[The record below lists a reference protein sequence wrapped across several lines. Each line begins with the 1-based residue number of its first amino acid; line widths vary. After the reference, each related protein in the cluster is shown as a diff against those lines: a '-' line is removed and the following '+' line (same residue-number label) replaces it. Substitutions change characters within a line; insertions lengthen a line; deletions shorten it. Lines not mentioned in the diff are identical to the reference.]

1 MSGKAALATI
11 LILLL
16 TGTCLGAS
24 FDAPVEAW
32 LRTAGDGEKV
42 ALWVFFKDKGALP
55 AEQAEARIGEAA
67 GEFTPAAVRRRLAAR
82 PSRPFDEKDL
92 PVYRPY
98 VKALEQDGVEFRAF
112 SRWLNAVSVLVD
124 RTRLE
129 GLRAHP
135 FVESVKR
142 VSGRAGGPVPDTVT
156 GPAVRTLAPQGFY
169 GESYRQLEQIQV
181 IDLHN
186 EGYTGD
192 GVIVAIF
199 DTGFWRT
206 HESLTGVNVIAEWDF
221 INDDGVTENEPGDL
235 ENQHNHG
242 TSCLSLLAGYTP
254 NVLIG
259 CAYDAGYLLAKTED
273 MSQEQPVEEDWWI
286 EAAEWADSLGAQ
298 IISSS
303 LCYNDWYT
311 YEDMDGETAPI
322 TICADQAAA
331 NGIVVVN
338 AAGNSG
344 ASSWK
349 YILAPADGDS
359 VITAGAIDSLG
370 NRAYFSS
377 QGPTYD
383 GRIKPTIMAH
393 GQATYVA
400 SPLSSTA
407 YLRGNGTSFACPLT
421 AGALALVLDKNPT
434 WTAREVLNAIK
445 ATGTRASNPDTLYG
459 WGILQALD
467 ASDYA
472 PFSGVSADV
481 QIPPGLRV
489 YPNPA
494 RTSLHIAPA
503 GSGAG
508 VPVSFYDISGRL
520 VGRMVLASGISS
532 EVDLGS
538 LLDGVAPGVIMVE
551 APGHRPAKVLYLKP

>member
-1 MSGKAALATI
+1 MSTRLALTTI
-11 LILLL
+11 LVLLL
-16 TGTCLGAS
+16 AGTCLAAV
-24 FDAPVEAW
+24 FDAPVETW
-32 LRTAGDGEKV
+32 LRTADEGEKT
-42 ALWVFFKDKGALP
+42 AFWVFFKDKGALP
-55 AEQAEARIGEAA
+55 AEQVEARISEAA
-67 GEFTPAAVRRRLAAR
+67 GKFTPAAVRRRLAAR
-82 PSRPFDEKDL
+82 PSRPFDDKDL
-92 PVYRPY
+92 PVHGPY
-98 VKALEQDGVEFRAF
+98 VKTLQHDGVEFRAF
-112 SRWLNAVSVLVD
+112 SRWLNAVSVMAD
-124 RTRLE
+124 RAQLE
-129 GLRAHP
+129 RIRTLP
-135 FVESVKR
+135 FVDSVRR
-142 VSGRAGGPVPDTVT
+142 VSGRAGGPMPDTE
-156 GPAVRTLAPQGFY
+156 PAARAFASKGFY
-169 GESYRQLEQIQV
+169 GESYRQLEQIQA
-181 IDLHN
+181 IDLHG

-206 HESLTGVNVIAEWDF
+206 HETLTGVNVIAEWDF
-221 INDDGVTENEPGDL
+221 INDDGVTENEPGDP
-235 ENQHNHG
+235 EGQHNHG
-242 TSCLSLLAGYTP
+242 TMCLSLLAGYTP
-254 NVLIG
+254 NVMIG
-259 CAYDAGYLLAKTED
+259 CAYDAEYLIAKTED
-273 MSQEQPVEEDWWI
+273 ISQEEPIEEDWWI

-311 YEDMDGETAPI
+311 YEDMDGATAPI

-359 VITAGAIDSLG
+359 VVTAGAIDSLG

-400 SPLSSTA
+400 NPYSATE
-407 YLRGNGTSFACPLT
+407 YFRGNGTSFACPLA
-421 AGALALVLDKNPT
+421 AGAIALVLDKNPT
-434 WTAREVLNAIK
+434 WTAREVLDAIK
-445 ATGTRASNPDTLYG
+445 ATGTRASDPDTLYG

-467 ASDYA
+467 ASDHQ
-472 PFSGVSADV
+472 PFSGIPADV
-481 QIPPGLRV
+481 PALPGLRI

-494 RTSLHIAPA
+494 RTSLNITMA
-503 GSGAG
+503 GSGAT

-520 VGRMVLASGISS
+520 VGRTVLAPGVSS
-532 EVDLGS
+532 ELDLGS
-538 LLDGVAPGVIMVE
+538 LLGGVAPGIIIVE
-551 APGHRPAKVLYLKP
+551 APGYRPAKVLYMKP

>member
-1 MSGKAALATI
+1 MSAKVTYVTI
-11 LILLL
+11 ITLLL
-16 TGTCLGAS
+16 TGTCFGAV
-24 FDAPVEAW
+24 FDPPLEAW
-32 LRTAGDGEKV
+32 MRPAESGDRV
-42 ALWVFFKDKGALP
+42 AVWVFFKDKGAHQMEGL
-55 AEQAEARIGEAA
+55 EARIGEAA
-67 GEFTPAAVRRRLAAR
+67 AEFTPAAVRRRLAAR

-92 PVYRPY
+92 PLHRPY
-98 VKALEQDGVEFRAF
+98 VKTLEQDGVEFRAF
-112 SRWLNAVSVLVD
+112 SRWLNAVSLMVD
-124 RTRLE
+124 RTQLGRLKT
-129 GLRAHP
+129 HP
-135 FVESVKR
+135 FVESIRR
-142 VSGRAGGPVPDTVT
+142 VSGSAEGPMPDTE
-156 GPAVRTLAPQGFY
+156 PAARTFAPLGFY
-169 GESYRQLEQIQV
+169 GESYRQLEQIQA
-181 IDLHN
+181 IDLHA

-206 HESLTGVNVIAEWDF
+206 HEALTGVNVIAEWDF

-235 ENQHNHG
+235 SYQHNHG

-259 CAYDAGYLLAKTED
+259 CAYDAQYLIAKTED
-273 MSQEQPVEEDWWI
+273 VSQEEPIEEDWWI

-344 ASSWK
+344 ASDWK

-359 VITAGAIDSLG
+359 VITAGAVDSLG
-370 NRAYFSS
+370 YRAYFSS

-383 GRIKPTIMAH
+383 GRIKPTIMAQ
-393 GQATYVA
+393 GYATYVA
-400 SPLSSTA
+400 DPYGETD
-407 YLRGNGTSFACPLT
+407 YLRGSGTSFACPLI
-421 AGALALVLDKNPT
+421 AGALALVLEKNPT
-434 WTAREVLNAIK
+434 WTAREVLDAIK
-445 ATGTRASNPDTLYG
+445 ATGTLAASPDTLSG
-459 WGILQALD
+459 WGILQARD
-467 ASDYA
+467 ASDYV
-472 PFSGVSADV
+472 PLSGLTADV
-481 QIPPGLRV
+481 QVLPGLRV

-494 RTSLHIAPA
+494 RTSLHIALV
-503 GSGAG
+503 GSGTG

-520 VGRMVLASGISS
+520 IGRRMVVPGGAADL
-532 EVDLGS
+532 DLGS
-538 LLDGVAPGVIMVE
+538 LLGSAAPGVVIVE
-551 APGHRPAKVLYLKP
+551 APGHQPAKVLYLKP

>member
-1 MSGKAALATI
+1 MSAKVTLTI
-11 LILLL
+11 ILTLLL
-16 TGTCLGAS
+16 TGACLGAAL
-24 FDAPVEAW
+24 DAPVEAW
-32 LRTAGDGEKV
+32 LRTAESGEKV

-55 AEQAEARIGEAA
+55 AEQVEARIGEAA
-67 GEFTPAAVRRRLAAR
+67 EEFTPAAVRRRFAAR

-98 VKALEQDGVEFRAF
+98 VKALERDGVEFRAF

-124 RTRLE
+124 RTQLE
-129 GLRAHP
+129 GLQAHP
-135 FVESVKR
+135 FVESIRR
-142 VSGRAGGPVPDTVT
+142 VSGSAQGPTPDTE
-156 GPAVRTLAPQGFY
+156 PAARTFAPQGFY
-169 GESYRQLEQIQV
+169 GESYRQLEQIQA
-181 IDLHN
+181 IDLHTA
-186 EGYTGD
+186 GYTGD

-206 HESLTGVNVIAEWDF
+206 HEALTGVNVIAEWDF

-235 ENQHNHG
+235 SYQHNHG
-242 TSCLSLLAGYTP
+242 TMCLSLLAGYTP

-259 CAYDAGYLLAKTED
+259 CAYDAEYLIAKTED
-273 MSQEQPVEEDWWI
+273 MSQEAPIEEDWWI

-344 ASSWK
+344 ASAWK

-400 SPLSSTA
+400 DPASETD
-407 YLRGNGTSFACPLT
+407 YLRGNGTSFACPLA
-421 AGALALVLDKNPT
+421 AGALALVLEKNPT
-434 WTAREVLNAIK
+434 WTAREVLDAIK
-445 ATGTRASNPDTLYG
+445 ATGTRASDPDTLYG

-467 ASDYA
+467 ASDYV
-472 PFSGVSADV
+472 PFSGISADV
-481 QIPPGLRV
+481 QVMPGLRV

-494 RTSLHIAPA
+494 RTSLHIGLARSAIP
-503 GSGAG
+503 

-520 VGRMVLASGISS
+520 IGRRWVVPGGAA

-538 LLDGVAPGVIMVE
+538 LLGSVAPGVVIVE
-551 APGHRPAKVLYLKP
+551 APGHRPAKVLYLKD

>member
-1 MSGKAALATI
+1 MSVKVALAI
-11 LILLL
+11 IAVLLL
-16 TGTCLGAS
+16 TGTCLGAV
-24 FDAPVEAW
+24 FDAPLEAW
-32 LRTAGDGEKV
+32 LRTADSGDKV
-42 ALWVFFKDKGALP
+42 ALWVFFTDKGALP
-55 AEQAEARIGEAA
+55 AGQVEVGISEAA
-67 GEFTPAAVRRRLAAR
+67 GKFTPAAVRRRLAAR

-98 VKALEQDGVEFRAF
+98 VKALEENGVEFRAF

-124 RTRLE
+124 RTQLE
-129 GLRAHP
+129 RIQAHP
-135 FVESVKR
+135 FVGSIRR
-142 VSGRAGGPVPDTVT
+142 VSGSAEGPMPNME
-156 GPAVRTLAPQGFY
+156 GAARSFAPQGFY
-169 GESYRQLEQIQV
+169 GESYRQLEQIQA

-186 EGYTGD
+186 AGYTGD

-235 ENQHNHG
+235 SYQHNHG
-242 TSCLSLLAGYTP
+242 TMCLSLLAGYTP

-259 CAYDAGYLLAKTED
+259 CAYDAEYLIAKTED
-273 MSQEQPVEEDWWI
+273 MSQEAPIEEDWWI

-344 ASSWK
+344 ASAWK

-400 SPLSSTA
+400 DPASETD
-407 YLRGNGTSFACPLT
+407 YLRGNGTSFACPLA
-421 AGALALVLDKNPT
+421 AGALALVLEKNPT
-434 WTAREVLNAIK
+434 WTAREVLDAIK
-445 ATGTRASNPDTLYG
+445 ATGTRASDPDTLYG

-467 ASDYA
+467 ASDYV
-472 PFSGVSADV
+472 PFSGISADV
-481 QIPPGLRV
+481 QVMPGLRV

-494 RTSLHIAPA
+494 RTSLHIGLARSAIP
-503 GSGAG
+503 

-520 VGRMVLASGISS
+520 IGRRWVVPGGAA

-538 LLDGVAPGVIMVE
+538 LLGSVAPGVVIVE
-551 APGHRPAKVLYLKP
+551 APGHRPAKVLYLKD

>member
-1 MSGKAALATI
+1 MSGKIALALTI
-11 LILLL
+11 VILLA
-16 TGTCLGAS
+16 GSGFGAA

-32 LRTAGDGEKV
+32 LRTAESGDRV
-42 ALWVFFKDKGALP
+42 AVWVFFKDKGALP
-55 AEQAEARIGEAA
+55 AEQVEARIGEAA
-67 GEFTPAAVRRRLAAR
+67 GKFTPAAVWRRLAAR
-82 PSRPFDEKDL
+82 PSRPFDERDL

-98 VKALEQDGVEFRAF
+98 VRALEQDGVEFRAF
-112 SRWLNAVSVLVD
+112 SRWLNAVSVMVD
-124 RTRLE
+124 RTQLE
-129 GLRAHP
+129 GLQAHP
-135 FVESVKR
+135 FVQSIRR
-142 VSGRAGGPVPDTVT
+142 VSGRSEGPMPYTE
-156 GPAVRTLAPQGFY
+156 PAAMTFTPLGFY
-169 GESYRQLEQIQV
+169 GESYRQLEQIQAV
-181 IDLHN
+181 DLHN

-235 ENQHNHG
+235 EYQHNHG

-259 CAYDAGYLLAKTED
+259 CAYDAEYILAKTED
-273 MSQEQPVEEDWWI
+273 MSQEAPVEEDWWI

-344 ASSWK
+344 ASSWT
-349 YILAPADGDS
+349 YVLAPADGDS
-359 VITAGAIDSLG
+359 IITAGAVDSLG
-370 NRAYFSS
+370 YRAYFSS

-383 GRIKPTIMAH
+383 GRIKPTVMAH

-400 SPLSSTA
+400 SPVSETS
-407 YLRGNGTSFACPLT
+407 YVRGNGTSFACPLI
-421 AGALALVLDKNPT
+421 AGALALVLEKNPT
-434 WTAREVLNAIK
+434 WTAREVMDAIK
-445 ATGTRASNPDTLYG
+445 ATGTLASDPDTLYG
-459 WGILQALD
+459 WGVLQALD
-467 ASDYA
+467 ASDYV
-472 PFSGVSADV
+472 PSSGISADAQV
-481 QIPPGLRV
+481 SPGLRV

-494 RTSLHIAPA
+494 RTSLRIALA
-503 GSGAG
+503 GSGAH

-520 VGRMVLASGISS
+520 IGRRWVVSGGAAEI
-532 EVDLGS
+532 DLGS
-538 LLDGVAPGVIMVE
+538 LLGSIAPGVVIVE
-551 APGHRPAKVLYLKP
+551 APGHRPAKMLYLRP